1 MCDIIYSNVVTIIT
15 AKVINMKK
23 LTLTN
28 NNIKPVGRTY
38 YFEDALWSAFS
49 GTGAEFDFEGKT
61 LYVTLLADKS
71 ADEEAKE
78 NVARYGVYVNGER
91 VCEGTLNERVTKLTV
106 INSEQP
112 VKARVQIIKLSECA
126 MSTMGIDSL
135 ETDDDASITPAP
147 VRERKIE
154 FIGDSITCG
163 YGVDDEDPLHHFKTS
178 TEDCTAAYAYKAA
191 RALDADYSLV
201 SISGYGIISG
211 YTGTAEEKITDQLV
225 PPYYKSLGF
234 SYKKFADKLAPEDIP
249 WDFKQFVPQAIV
261 INLGTNDDSYCLDHE
276 DRQRDY
282 ADNYKI
288 FLKVVREKN
297 PDAFI
302 FCGVGIMGTRIYKA
316 LETAVNE
323 YKAETG
329 DKRVLAHCF
338 KEHDAEK
345 DGLVADYHPIRK
357 SHDNACAEIAPIIK
371 DTMGW

>member
-1 MCDIIYSNVVTIIT
+1 
-15 AKVINMKK
+15 MKNFK
-23 LTLTN
+23 LTID
-28 NNIKPVGRTY
+28 NIKPVGRTY
-38 YFEDALWSAFS
+38 YYEDALWSAYS
-49 GTGAEFDFEGKT
+49 GTGAEFVFEGSKLDIT
-61 LYVTLLADKS
+61 LVADAS

-78 NVARYGVYVNGER
+78 NVARYAIYVNGER
-91 VCEGTLNERVTKLTV
+91 KLEGTLNERVTKLSV
-106 INSEQP
+106 IDSTEP
-112 VKARVQIIKLSECA
+112 VKATVQVIKLSECA
-126 MSTMGIDSL
+126 MSTMGISCL
-135 ETDDDASITPAP
+135 ETDDSAKVTPAP

-178 TEDCTAAYAYKAA
+178 TEDCTAAYAYKTA

-211 YTGTAEEKITDQLV
+211 YTGTAEEKITEQLV
-225 PPYYKSLGF
+225 PPYYNKLGF
-234 SYKKFADKLAPEDIP
+234 SYKSFADKLPPQDAP
-249 WDFKQFVPQAIV
+249 WDHSKFVPQVIV
-261 INLGTNDDSYCLDHE
+261 INLGTNDDSYCLDHA

-282 ADNYKI
+282 SDNYKI
-288 FLKVVREKN
+288 FLKEVRAKN

-329 DKRVLAHCF
+329 DERVLPHCF
-338 KEHDAEK
+338 KEHDWEN

-357 SHDNACAEIAPIIK
+357 SHDNACAEITAVIK
-371 DTMGW
+371 ETMGW

>member
-1 MCDIIYSNVVTIIT
+1 
-15 AKVINMKK
+15 MKTFK
-23 LTLTN
+23 LTN
-28 NNIKPVGRTY
+28 DNIRPVGRTY
-38 YFEDALWSAFS
+38 YYEDSLWSAFS
-49 GTGAEFDFEGKT
+49 GTGAEFDFEGST
-61 LYVTLLADKS
+61 LYVTLLADAS
-71 ADEEAKE
+71 ADEEEKK
-78 NVARYGVYVNGER
+78 NVARYAVEVNGER
-91 VCEGTLNERVTKLTV
+91 VCEGTLCERVTKLTV
-106 INSEQP
+106 IDSNVP
-112 VKARVQIIKLSECA
+112 AKARVQIIKLSECA
-126 MSTMGIDSL
+126 MSTMGIASL
-135 ETDDDASITPAP
+135 ETDDNATVTPAP
-147 VRERKIE
+147 ARERRIE

-163 YGVDDEDPLHHFKTS
+163 YGVDDEDPLHPFKTS
-178 TEDCTAAYAYKAA
+178 TEDCTAAYAYKTA

-211 YTGTAEEKITDQLV
+211 YTATAEAKVTEQLV

-249 WDFKQFVPQAIV
+249 WDFEQFVPQAIV

-288 FLKVVREKN
+288 FLKTVREIN
-297 PDAFI
+297 PDAYI

-329 DKRVLAHCF
+329 DERVLSHCF
-338 KEHDAEK
+338 KEHDAQK

-357 SHDNACAEIAPIIK
+357 SHDNACAEIVPVIK
-371 DTMGW
+371 EKMDW